1 MQQLVS
7 VTFLF
12 HMTGTDLLFHYV
24 FSFHSRPFLKQ
35 QRMYFVFA
43 QMLSSVSVWL
53 TIILLIFVSLS
64 PEMLRIVLRS
74 VRRRST
80 RVRTNFIL

>member
-12 HMTGTDLLFHYV
+12 HMTGTDLPFHYV